1 MNRLMLLLLLFACTF
16 QLFAQAPNL
25 IKFQAI
31 ARDADNNAITS
42 AIDVRLTVLKGSANG
57 SVIYVDEQTVTPNSR
72 GLFAMNLGASPASGN
87 FANIGWSTADHFLLA
102 EIRQTIGDPY
112 EALGAAQPILSVPYA
127 LYGEDADADPQNE
140 IQALSLSRTGE
151 LVLSRGGG
159 TVDLNLPT
167 TRIVTIPAGALDFN
181 STSTIITSEGIGL
194 VWENAFNSS
203 ATIVMAKPADY
214 SGGDVT
220 FKLIFRVSTVNSGVV
235 QFFLRPR
242 SYNNQSTFADGAS
255 VTENPVSVS
264 PTTGFG
270 RIYEQKITIPANRL
284 VNDWWYIGI
293 QRNSVVANALTD
305 DVNVMGTSLE
315 FGVR

>member
-1 MNRLMLLLLLFACTF
+1 M
-16 QLFAQAPNL
+16 
-25 IKFQAI
+25 
-31 ARDADNNAITS
+31 
-42 AIDVRLTVLKGSANG
+42 
-57 SVIYVDEQTVTPNSR
+57 
-72 GLFAMNLGASPASGN
+72 
-87 FANIGWSTADHFLLA
+87 
-102 EIRQTIGDPY
+102 
-112 EALGAAQPILSVPYA
+112 
-127 LYGEDADADPQNE
+127 
-140 IQALSLSRTGE
+140 
-151 LVLSRGGG
+151 
-159 TVDLNLPT
+159 
-167 TRIVTIPAGALDFN
+167 
-181 STSTIITSEGIGL
+181 ITSEGIGL

-220 FKLIFRVSTVNSGVV
+220 FKLIFRVFTVNSGVV

-305 DVNVMGTSLE
+305 DVNVIGTSLE